1 VITLELIAKVL
12 ITASIIAVALIVLAI
27 LQAMKSDMKDDIS
40 THGILTAIQIVII
53 LAGCGVVLMMI
64 SDW

>member
-1 VITLELIAKVL
+1 MTLELIAKVL
-12 ITASIIAVALIVLAI
+12 ITASIIAAALIVLAI

>member
-1 VITLELIAKVL
+1 MITLELIAKVL